1 MEKENGR
8 NESMSRRSYLHLN
21 LTAGV
26 AAFSTGVPVAF
37 AQAPTKTIRFGLVG
51 QDGHQSVILDSLTRH
66 PEIQWLAS
74 APSRPGDD
82 LSGIRKHP
90 AAHPQMRMYDDYHE
104 LLNKAELDLVL
115 ICLPYAW
122 NAPAAIKA
130 GRRGLHV
137 ISDKPA
143 ATTLSDLDEL
153 QKVFISGKVRYSSL
167 LNMRAL
173 PTFLAARQAVKE
185 GKIGEP
191 ILISSQKSYK
201 FGKER
206 PWFYK
211 DRKIYGGTI
220 PWIGIHAIDFMRWV
234 SGQEYA
240 AVTAVHGN
248 KAHPDYPGCQDFT
261 SVLFRLKNGGTAI
274 SHQDY
279 LRPASA
285 PTHGDDRLR
294 VAGTEG
300 VLEVIENDGKV
311 ILYSGK
317 GQSGQLT
324 LPPPIDVLDDFLES
338 LRGKKEPL
346 IPAQEA
352 FSITRICLKAQ
363 EAADAGK
370 WLEL

>member
-1 MEKENGR
+1 
-8 NESMSRRSYLHLN
+8 MSRRTYLRLN

-26 AAFSTGVPVAF
+26 TAFSKGIPLAF
-37 AQAPTKTIRFGLVG
+37 AQDLSKTIRFGLIG
-51 QDGHQSVILDSLTRH
+51 QDGHQSVILDSLPGH
-66 PEIQWLAS
+66 PEIHWVAS
-74 APSRPGDD
+74 APSRPEDD
-82 LSGIRKHP
+82 ISHIRKHP
-90 AAHPQMRMYDDYHE
+90 AAHAQMRLYHDYQE

-130 GRRGLHV
+130 GKRGIHV

-153 QKVFISGKVRYSSL
+153 EQVFHSGKARYGSL

-185 GKIGEP
+185 GIIGEP

-201 FGKER
+201 FGNER

-211 DRKIYGGTI
+211 DLKIYGGTI

-248 KAHPDYPGCQDFT
+248 KAHPDYPGCQDYT

-279 LRPASA
+279 LRPPSA

-311 ILYSGK
+311 TLFSAK
-317 GQSGQLT
+317 SRSGQLT
-324 LPPPIDVLDDFLES
+324 LPPPIDLLDDFLES
-338 LRGKKEPL
+338 LQRKKEPL

-363 EAADAGK
+363 EAAEAGK

>member
-1 MEKENGR
+1 MEKKNGR
-8 NESMSRRSYLHLN
+8 KDNLSRRAYLRLH
-21 LTAGV
+21 LTAG
-26 AAFSTGVPVAF
+26 AAAYASGLPHAF
-37 AQAPTKTIRFGLVG
+37 GQAATKTIRFGLIG
-51 QDGHQSVILDSLTRH
+51 QDGHQSIILDSLPRH
-66 PEIQWLAS
+66 PEIRWVAT
-74 APSRPGDD
+74 ATSRPGDD
-82 LSGIRKHP
+82 ITYIKKHP
-90 AAHPQMRMYDDYHE
+90 AAHAQMQIYENYDE
-104 LLNKAELDLVL
+104 MLEKADLDLVV

-130 GRRGLHV
+130 GKLGIHV

-153 QKVFISGKVRYSSL
+153 ESVFLSGRPRYSSL

-173 PTFLAARQAVKE
+173 PNFLAARQAVKE

-234 SGQEYA
+234 SGQEYS
-240 AVTAVHGN
+240 AVAAVHGN
-248 KAHPDYPGCQDFT
+248 KAHPDYPGCQDYA

-294 VAGTEG
+294 VAGTDG
-300 VLEVIENDGKV
+300 VLEVLENEGKV
-311 ILYSGK
+311 TLFSGN
-317 GQSGQLT
+317 GQTGALA
-324 LPPPIDVLDDFLES
+324 LPPPIDLLDDFLSS
-338 LRGKKEPL
+338 LQGKKEPL
-346 IPAQEA
+346 IPTSEI
-352 FSITRICLKAQ
+352 FSITRVCLKAQ
-363 EAADAGK
+363 EAADCGR
-370 WLEL
+370 WLNL

>member
-8 NESMSRRSYLHLN
+8 NKIMSRRSYLRLN
-21 LTAGV
+21 LAAGV
-26 AAFSTGVPVAF
+26 AVYSTGVSVAS
-37 AQAPTKTIRFGLVG
+37 AQAPPKTIRFGLIG
-51 QDGHQSVILDSLTRH
+51 QDGHQSVILDSLPRH
-66 PEIQWLAS
+66 PEIHWVAA

-82 LSGIRKHP
+82 INHIQKHP
-90 AAHPQMRMYDDYHE
+90 AAHAQMQLYRDYRE
-104 LLNKAELDLVL
+104 LLDKAELDLVV

-130 GRRGLHV
+130 GKRGIHV

-153 QKVFISGKVRYSSL
+153 EQVFHSGKARYSSL

-201 FGKER
+201 FGNER

-234 SGQEYA
+234 SGQEYS
-240 AVTAVHGN
+240 AVTAVQGN
-248 KAHPDYPGCQDFT
+248 KAHPDYPGCQDFA

-300 VLEVIENDGKV
+300 VLEVVENDGKV

-324 LPPPIDVLDDFLES
+324 LPPPIDLLDDFLAS

-346 IPAQEA
+346 IPANEI
-352 FSITRICLKAQ
+352 FSITRVCLKAQ
-363 EAADAGK
+363 EAADTGK